1 MESGPGA
8 ETAPADSRRRAARE
22 RLDWLVGLCGL
33 PLQSERLLAELIGLG
48 GRNDEGE
55 PALVWWSTRALAARL
70 QLDEDAIG
78 EELAAT
84 GALAAWGLVKVDRR
98 DGERVAVNLR
108 IARFLIG

>member
-1 MESGPGA
+1 MESATGA
-8 ETAPADSRRRAARE
+8 AAARARSRRAGARE

-33 PLQSERLLAELIGLG
+33 PLTSERLLAELIGLG
-48 GRNDEGE
+48 AAADAE
-55 PALVWWSTRALAARL
+55 PALSWWSTRALAERL
-70 QLDEDAIG
+70 ALDEQTVA

-98 DGERVAVNLR
+98 QGARVAVNLR